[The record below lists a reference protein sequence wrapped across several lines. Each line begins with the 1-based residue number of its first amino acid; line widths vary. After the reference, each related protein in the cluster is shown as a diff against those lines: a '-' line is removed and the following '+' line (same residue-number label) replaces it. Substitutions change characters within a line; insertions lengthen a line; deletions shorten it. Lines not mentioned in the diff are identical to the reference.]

1 MIKIY
6 KLKSGYYMLCCGTL
20 FSLESGIGGR
30 RIASGI
36 THEGLMASPL
46 GAILVGNNLKRKQL

>member
-1 MIKIY
+1 M
-6 KLKSGYYMLCCGTL
+6 